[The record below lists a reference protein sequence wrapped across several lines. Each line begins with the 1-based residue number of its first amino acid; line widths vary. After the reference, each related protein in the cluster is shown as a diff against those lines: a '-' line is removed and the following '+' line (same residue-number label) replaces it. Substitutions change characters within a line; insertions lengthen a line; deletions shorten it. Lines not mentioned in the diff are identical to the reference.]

1 MTGGAEAEVPIFT
14 TVTLSGA
21 VRLSLTMQTA
31 CRSCSNEKK

>member
-1 MTGGAEAEVPIFT
+1 MTVGAEAEVLIFT

-31 CRSCSNEKK
+31 YCSCSNEKK